1 MLLAAPHDRKP
12 SLDQLFGI
20 AVGQAGYFTAAQA
33 KEAGYSLQLLQHHLR
48 NGSLERAGRGIF
60 RLVRFPATDEADFVV
75 PWLWSRRRGVI
86 SHESALQV
94 HDLADALPAR
104 VHLSLPMADAR
115 RRLQV
120 PMNVAIAYADI
131 PLSEVVW
138 HGAVP
143 VTSPLRTVRD
153 CLEAHVTPEWI
164 QQAIDRGLRR
174 GLFSPADLAGLVLP
188 PGVVVPSSEAR

>member
-1 MLLAAPHDRKP
+1 MLLAARNDRKP

-33 KEAGYSLQLLQHHLR
+33 KAAGYSLQLLQHHLR
-48 NGSLERAGRGIF
+48 SGSLERAGRGIF
-60 RLVRFPATDEADFVV
+60 RFVRFPATDEADFVV
-75 PWLWSRRRGVI
+75 PWLWSGRRGVV

-104 VHLSLPMADAR
+104 VHLLLPMADAR
-115 RRLQV
+115 RRIQI
-120 PMNVAIAYADI
+120 PPNVAIAYADI
-131 PLSEVVW
+131 PPGEVVW
-138 HGAVP
+138 RGAVP

-153 CLEAHVTPEWI
+153 CLEAHVTPEWM

-174 GLFSPADLAGLVLP
+174 GLFSRADLAGLALP
-188 PGVVVPSSEAR
+188 PGVAVPSSEVT

>member
-1 MLLAAPHDRKP
+1 MLFAAPHDRKP

-94 HDLADALPAR
+94 HDLADALPGR
-104 VHLSLPMADAR
+104 VHLSLPRADAR

-120 PMNVAIAYADI
+120 PSSVAIAYADI
-131 PLSEVVW
+131 PPSDVVW
-138 HGAVP
+138 HAVP

-153 CLEAHVTPEWI
+153 CVDAHVTPEWI

-174 GLFSPADLAGLVLP
+174 GLFSCADLARIVLP
-188 PGVVVPSSEAR
+188 PGVVVPSTVAL